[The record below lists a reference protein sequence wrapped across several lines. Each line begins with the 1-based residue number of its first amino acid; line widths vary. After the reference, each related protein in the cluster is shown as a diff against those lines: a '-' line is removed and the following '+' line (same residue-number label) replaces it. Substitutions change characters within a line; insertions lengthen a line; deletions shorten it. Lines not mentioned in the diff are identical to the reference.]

1 MTEVTLSNGTTVRLH
16 ANISVMLKREKAMQN
31 PDVKDNTFLLTSLI
45 ILAMA
50 QAADKDTDL
59 DVDDILAID
68 NYADFHA
75 LDTAA
80 LTEMKRLL
88 ATAPVQ
94 SSQSATESDNEEEAH
109 KGNL

>member
-1 MTEVTLSNGTTVRLH
+1 MTEVTLTNGKTIRLH
-16 ANISVMLKREKAMQN
+16 ANMSVMLKREKAMQN
-31 PDVKDNTFLLTSLI
+31 PDVKGNSILLTSLI

-50 QAADKDTDL
+50 QAADKDTTL
-59 DVDDILAID
+59 EVDDILAID
-68 NYADFHA
+68 NYADFHT
-75 LDTAA
+75 LDEAA

-94 SSQSATESDNEEEAH
+94 FPQSATESDSEEEAH